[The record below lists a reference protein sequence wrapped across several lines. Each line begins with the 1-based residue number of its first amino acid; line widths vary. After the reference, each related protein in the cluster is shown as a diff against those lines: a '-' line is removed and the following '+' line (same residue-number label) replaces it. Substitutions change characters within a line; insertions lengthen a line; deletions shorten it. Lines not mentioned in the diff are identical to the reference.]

1 MKRNVIAVV
10 MMVFLFLGLVW
21 TKVALSAEKDAT
33 FPTRPITLIVPFA
46 PGGGVDTTTRL
57 VAVYWEKVLGKSIFV
72 VNKPGGS
79 GMIGMRELKNSAP
92 DGYTLA
98 CAGYPD
104 VWVPPHLK
112 GAQAGYTLD
121 DFVAIGGY
129 PSMAGAV
136 MVMKK
141 DFKTLKEFSEAAKKK
156 PGTLSIACSGQGWLL
171 NIMELETGLGI
182 KLNPILFKSG
192 GEALN
197 ALLGGHVNA
206 LMSVVSHA
214 QTNKESGVIPLVL
227 MGGDKRVESFPDTP
241 TLKELG
247 YDVDYVFQFPIVAHK
262 NTPQPVLD
270 KLVSSFKELGKNAE
284 FISKVKGAGY
294 NFTPL
299 IGADMNN
306 YLKVNNARLKKL
318 IEKNKDKFTD

>member
-1 MKRNVIAVV
+1 MKRNAIVV
-10 MMVFLFLGLVW
+10 AIMVFLLLGLVVSG
-21 TKVALSAEKDAT
+21 VAPAAEKDAT
-33 FPTRPITLIVPFA
+33 FPTRPITVIVPFA
-46 PGGGVDTTTRL
+46 PGGGVDTTARL
-57 VAVYWEKVLGKSIFV
+57 VSAYWEKVLGKAIFV

-79 GMIGMRELKNSAP
+79 GMIAMRELKNSPA

-112 GAQAGYTLD
+112 GTQAGYTLD
-121 DFVAIGGY
+121 DFATIGGY
-129 PSMAGAV
+129 PSMAGAL

-156 PGTLSIACSGQGWLL
+156 PGTLSIACSGQGWML
-171 NIMELETGLGI
+171 NIMELESELGI
-182 KLNPILFKSG
+182 TLNTILFKSG

-214 QTNKESGVIPLVL
+214 STNKERGVIPLVL
-227 MGGDKRVESFPDTP
+227 MGGDKRVDSFPETP

-247 YDVDYVFQFPIVAHK
+247 YDVDYVFQFPIVVHK

-270 KLVSSFKELGKNAE
+270 KLVSTFKELEKNTE
-284 FISKVKGAGY
+284 FIGKVKGAGY
-294 NFTPL
+294 NFTPRF
-299 IGADMNN
+299 GVDMQN
-306 YLKVNNARLKKL
+306 YLKLNNARLKKL
-318 IEKNKDKFTD
+318 IEKNKEKFTD